1 MQTFLVIYN
10 DHLQS
15 NDIYQSRKQLMK
27 ATLFQINTRM
37 SFSQGFDPPQLS
49 VKTRPH
55 MVNNFFQQNFQ
66 NNTRFRFFQNYPRY
80 PHVTRFPGKGSKAA
94 ALLQQQQ
101 LQIQQRQQQY
111 QPRPPGKASHSFVA
125 SGFQQQQHNQRLQL
139 QQQQQFATGSQ
150 LLKNMTN
157 NSHPQHPREK
167 IRDVFCSLQ
176 SSDQREHTQIKQ
188 EIVDSLTE
196 SMEQE
201 TTVPRFN
208 TNNSLTSHKLP
219 SLPPLYS
226 KDVLRKTTNMNV
238 KMRPNV
244 TTVNKSDKRVLSSL
258 QHYPSKTINNPVSM
272 ITSHSNVKNRHLSN
286 SFQHQSF
293 QRKPPTLLK
302 GSRLQSLLIEGG
314 NPAAERMITKVP
326 SPLGAMNSGVLTLD
340 RIRGTSAAPPL
351 TLAPKKRRRRRNM
364 EPGNR
369 ECHICGEV
377 ASSHSYY
384 GAQVR
389 EPGNITHMAL
399 IA

>member
-1 MQTFLVIYN
+1 
-10 DHLQS
+10 
-15 NDIYQSRKQLMK
+15 MK

-66 NNTRFRFFQNYPRY
+66 NQTRFRFFQNYPRY

-101 LQIQQRQQQY
+101 HQIQQRHQQY

-125 SGFQQQQHNQRLQL
+125 SGFQQQQQQNQRL
-139 QQQQQFATGSQ
+139 QQQQFATGSQ
-150 LLKNMTN
+150 LLKNRTN

-167 IRDVFCSLQ
+167 IRDVFSSLQ
-176 SSDQREHTQIKQ
+176 SSDQREHSQIKQ

-201 TTVPRFN
+201 PTVPRFN
-208 TNNSLTSHKLP
+208 TNKSLTSHKLP

-226 KDVLRKTTNMNV
+226 KDVLRKSTNLNV

-244 TTVNKSDKRVLSSL
+244 TTGNKSDNRVLSSL
-258 QHYPSKTINNPVSM
+258 QHYPSRSINNRDNM
-272 ITSHSNVKNRHLSN
+272 ITPHSNVTNRHMSDMSN

-293 QRKPPTLLK
+293 PRKPPTLLQ

-326 SPLGAMNSGVLTLD
+326 SPLGAQNSGALTLD

-369 ECHICGEV
+369 ECHICGEM

-389 EPGNITHMAL
+389 
-399 IA
+399 